1 MLLGKGLRS
10 LLLLLLVLVVS
21 LAFRAKLNSFL
32 ASCLVLDR
40 LHDEFVGCNKL
51 GYHLLEA
58 DKRLIGMRDRGPV
71 EVRLVAIR

>member
-40 LHDEFVGCNKL
+40 LHDELVGSNKL
-51 GYHLLEA
+51 GHHLLEA
-58 DKRLIGMRDRGPV
+58 DKRLIGMRDRGPI